1 MLIMTKTDKVQIYF
15 EQIYSEMTVSLLKTF
30 KIKPGK
36 INFSRISSAGF
47 GLDHLSFSIELGNI
61 AQKLVPSMTSP
72 NFRHKVAAR
81 IRMDERKFQG
91 LVGQVD
97 DLVVVH
103 AGDAGSVWRHVTQH
117 DVEFPVARD
126 FENLVLGRVKGE
138 VVLDEV
144 GAFDGVHEEKVAAN
158 DEAGHRLVA
167 VAAPGIDGF

>member
-1 MLIMTKTDKVQIYF
+1 
-15 EQIYSEMTVSLLKTF
+15 MTVSFLKSF
-30 KIKPGK
+30 KIKASK

-61 AQKLVPSMTSP
+61 AQKLVSSMTSP

-103 AGDAGSVWRHVTQH
+103 AGAHST
-117 DVEFPVARD
+117 
-126 FENLVLGRVKGE
+126 
-138 VVLDEV
+138 
-144 GAFDGVHEEKVAAN
+144 
-158 DEAGHRLVA
+158 
-167 VAAPGIDGF
+167 

>member
-1 MLIMTKTDKVQIYF
+1 MIMTKTDKVHIYF
-15 EQIYSEMTVSLLKTF
+15 EQIYSEMTVSFLKSF
-30 KIKPGK
+30 KIKPSK

-117 DVEFPVARD
+117 DVEFPVARN